1 MNPITRKE
9 MFLAA
14 AGGQDVPTPT
24 PITREEVF
32 LNEIAKGG
40 GGSSLPSTETAS
52 AGDVLSL
59 DDNKEPQWATPS
71 GGGGVL
77 AVHSVDGTLDK
88 TWQEIV
94 NAMASGG
101 AANVF
106 VSNEEILGVQVIT
119 NAYYN
124 PEEGERH
131 YIVKIGMVTYTSTT
145 ANGYPMA
152 N

>member
-1 MNPITRKE
+1 MTTGEVIALIKA
-9 MFLAA
+9 FS
-14 AGGQDVPTPT
+14 GG
-24 PITREEVF
+24 
-32 LNEIAKGG
+32 GG
-40 GGSSLPSTETAS
+40 GGS
-52 AGDVLSL
+52 
-59 DDNKEPQWATPS
+59 S

-77 AVHSVDGTLDK
+77 VVHNVDGTLDK

-119 NAYYN
+119 NAYYD
-124 PEEGERH
+124 PEEGH
-131 YIVKIGMVTYTSTT
+131 PYIVKIGMMTYTSTT

-152 N
+152 E